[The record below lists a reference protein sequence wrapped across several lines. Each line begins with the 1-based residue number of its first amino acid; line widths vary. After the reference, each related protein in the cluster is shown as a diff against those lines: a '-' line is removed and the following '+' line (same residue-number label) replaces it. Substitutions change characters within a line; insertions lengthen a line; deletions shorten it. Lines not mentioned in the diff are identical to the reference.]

1 MEYILTADSLCK
13 YYRHFKALNEFSI
26 HVPKGS
32 IYGFIGKNGAGKTTL
47 IRLIC
52 GLQEPTSGTYTLYG
66 RKNTEPGIAK
76 CRRRMGAVVEPPSI
90 YMDMTAE
97 VNLKEQYRILGLPSF
112 DGIPERHRARRES
125 GLSCAGRTDQRPGSA
140 GDHRDPGTDP

>member
-47 IRLIC
+47 INILI
-52 GLQEPTSGTYTLYG
+52 GVL
-66 RKNTEPGIAK
+66 
-76 CRRRMGAVVEPPSI
+76 
-90 YMDMTAE
+90 
-97 VNLKEQYRILGLPSF
+97 
-112 DGIPERHRARRES
+112 
-125 GLSCAGRTDQRPGSA
+125 
-140 GDHRDPGTDP
+140 